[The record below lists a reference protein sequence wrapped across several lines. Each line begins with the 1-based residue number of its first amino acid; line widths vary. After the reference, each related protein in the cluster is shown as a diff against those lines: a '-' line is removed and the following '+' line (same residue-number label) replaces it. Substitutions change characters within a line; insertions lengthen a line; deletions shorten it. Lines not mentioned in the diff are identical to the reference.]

1 MLRRK
6 ILKTGKIHIKNL
18 PHNKWFN
25 LNCKQL
31 RINLQKL
38 RQKLCKTPKDPYL
51 REQFFKLKCK

>member
-1 MLRRK
+1 M
-6 ILKTGKIHIKNL
+6 LKTGKIHIKNL

-31 RINLQKL
+31 RTNLQKL